1 MKAIPYIS
9 FNGNCEEAVN
19 FYQSILGGTV
29 SFMRYK
35 DMPPSEDMTP
45 DEKSLEKI
53 MHASLTF
60 EDGNVLYFSDAWEA
74 YAVRIGNNIT
84 IHLVAENEQKVYEF
98 VEKLS
103 VGGEITM
110 PAEKTFW
117 GSVYGSLVDKFG
129 VCWGIEF
136 EIK

>member
-19 FYQSILGGTV
+19 FYQSIFGGTV

-35 DMPPSEDMTP
+35 DMPPGDGLIP

-53 MHASLTF
+53 MHASIAF
-60 EDGNVLYFSDAWEA
+60 DDESYIYFSDAWEEF
-74 YAVRIGNNIT
+74 AVQVGNNVT
-84 IHLVAENEQKVYEF
+84 THLVLKSEQEVYDF
-98 VEKLS
+98 VDKLS
-103 VGGEITM
+103 VSGEVTM
-110 PAEKTFW
+110 PAAKTFW
-117 GSVYGSLVDKFG
+117 GSVYGSVVDQYG
-129 VCWGIEF
+129 VCWGLEY

>member
-19 FYQSILGGTV
+19 FYQSILGGTA

-35 DMPPSEDMTP
+35 DMPPGEGMNP

-53 MHASLTF
+53 MHASIAF
-60 EDGNVLYFSDAWEA
+60 DDENFLYFSDAWDE
-74 YAVRIGNNIT
+74 YPVSIGNNNT
-84 IHLVAENEQKVYEF
+84 VHLVLKSEQEVYDF
-98 VEKLS
+98 VDKLS
-103 VGGEITM
+103 ESGEVTM
-110 PAEKTFW
+110 PADKTFW
-117 GSVYGSLVDKFG
+117 GSVYGSVVDKFG
-129 VCWGIEF
+129 VCWGLEY